1 MSSANE
7 RVLPFDRWLLP
18 FAKAVSPFQEM
29 GAYEAI
35 WAEQRVTFKT
45 IAQRLAEDPGRM
57 PSDLVDKRKAFE
69 YANLVWE
76 RLREA
81 NVGRFGVRVN
91 GAAEYPEKLR
101 DAAYPVQL
109 LYYAGWWDLVWS
121 RSVAVVGSR
130 NPSRQGLARTEKLTA
145 ALVDDDFT
153 IVSGLATGVD
163 TVAHET
169 AIARRGRTI
178 AVIGTPL
185 TKYYPRSN
193 EALQRRIAKEFL
205 VVSQVPVKRYEQ
217 QDYRRNRHFF
227 PERNITMSALTEAT
241 IIVEAGKTSGT
252 LIQARAALHQGRKLF
267 ILDNC
272 FRRGLEWPAKLV
284 EKGAIRVKNYGDIQQ
299 ELSPAADQN

>member
-7 RVLPFDRWLLP
+7 RELPFGKWEWP
-18 FAKAVSPFQEM
+18 FARAVSPFQEM

-45 IAQRLAEDPGRM
+45 IAQRFAKDPDRL
-57 PSDLVDKRKAFE
+57 PSDLVDKQKAFE
-69 YANLVWE
+69 YANLIWE
-76 RLREA
+76 RFREA
-81 NVGRFGVRVN
+81 DVGRFGVRVN
-91 GAAEYPEKLR
+91 GTAEYPEKLR

-130 NPSRQGLARTEKLTA
+130 NPSGEGLARTKKLTA
-145 ALVDDDFT
+145 ALVDDNFT
-153 IVSGLATGVD
+153 IVSGLAAGVD

-169 AIARRGRTI
+169 AIARAGRTI

-185 TKYYPRSN
+185 TKYYPRRN
-193 EALQRRIAKEFL
+193 EGLQRRIARDFL
-205 VVSQVPVKRYEQ
+205 VVSQIPVRRYEQ
-217 QDYRRNRHFF
+217 QDYRQNRLFF

-284 EKGAIRVKNYGDIQQ
+284 GKGAIRVKDYGDIQR
-299 ELSPAADQN
+299 ELSPSVDKN

>member
-1 MSSANE
+1 MSSVNE
-7 RVLPFDRWLLP
+7 RELPFGQWQWP
-18 FAKAVSPFQEM
+18 FARAVSPFQEM

-45 IAQRLAEDPGRM
+45 MAKRFAEDPGRM
-57 PSDLVDKRKAFE
+57 PSDFVDERKASE
-69 YANLVWE
+69 YAKLVWE
-76 RLREA
+76 RLRKA
-81 NVGRFGVRVN
+81 KLGRFGVRVN

-109 LYYAGWWDLVWS
+109 LYYAGRWDLVWS

-130 NPSRQGLARTEKLTA
+130 NPSREGLARTKKLTA
-145 ALVDDDFT
+145 ALVVDDFT
-153 IVSGLATGVD
+153 VVSGLAEGVD

-169 AIARRGRTI
+169 AITRGGRTI

-185 TKYYPRSN
+185 TEYYPRRN
-193 EALQRRIAKEFL
+193 EALQRRIARDFL

-217 QDYRRNRHFF
+217 QDYRRNRLFF

-267 ILDNC
+267 ILANC

-284 EKGAIRVKNYGDIQQ
+284 KRGAIRVTDYGDIQR
-299 ELSPAADQN
+299 ELSSSVDQN